1 MFVLCPDNQAFVI
14 IKHLSQK
21 RSSVVPGSTVLN
33 DKAIQILQGAL
44 QEFLRN
50 GYAGTSMD
58 KVAATAGVSKPTV
71 YSYFRDKEGLFKALV
86 KFVAQSRCQ
95 KVMEDLQGDP
105 RQVIRKLATS
115 AIEGG
120 LQDTEYLDFVRLVA
134 GESGR
139 FPKLAQA
146 FLENLTKPSLDQ
158 LTAYLKA
165 HPELQLPDPEATAR
179 ILLGS
184 TVFFMLTQGIMHGD
198 KIMPMA
204 PERLVDSLVHLLLQ
218 CSESGSGQS
227 IQN

>member
-1 MFVLCPDNQAFVI
+1 
-14 IKHLSQK
+14 
-21 RSSVVPGSTVLN
+21 VVPGSTGFN

-71 YSYFRDKEGLFKALV
+71 YSYFQDKEGLFKALV

-95 KVMEDLQGDP
+95 QVMEDLDGDP
-105 RQVIRKLATS
+105 QQVIHRLATS
-115 AIEGG
+115 AIQGG

-139 FPKLAQA
+139 FPQLAQA
-146 FLENLTKPSLDQ
+146 FLENLTKPSVDQ

-165 HPELQLPDPEATAR
+165 HPELHLPDPEATAR

-198 KIMPMA
+198 QIMPME
-204 PERLVDSLVHLLLQ
+204 PERLVDSLVHMLMQ
-218 CSESGSGQS
+218 CSESGPGMIGSA
-227 IQN
+227 